1 MPLQPQLLSLL
12 HRWLRRRRIAK
23 GVAAAALG
31 VLVFAAGRLVRA
43 RRVKRVQVL
52 PVALSAILSF
62 LDEQRVK
69 ELIYTDRGHVLAHL
83 KVDQVAR
90 PGVGLI
96 YSAHLVPGCEEALFA
111 LAREARVVCRY
122 MPTPWKPS
130 QALSL
135 VMPFAFLFVWYRLM
149 RSMMSK
155 DEKYVPSRE
164 GIKHRHRTT
173 FADVVTRSKIELAE
187 IVDYLNRPEK
197 YRKAGAR
204 LPRGALLAGP
214 SGTGKTLLARAVAGE
229 ARCAF
234 ISASASE
241 FVEVYVGRGAAR
253 VRDLFQQARQLAP
266 AVLFFDEIDALGSR
280 TRNGLGSNEEYVQT
294 LNQLLTELD
303 GIHGS
308 NDGLV
313 VLAATNRYEAID
325 PSLLR
330 PGRFDRHI
338 FVELPNEE
346 DRLQILTL
354 HASNAAAAEH
364 LEASALA
371 RAAADSTGFSG
382 AELANVVNEAVF
394 LALRAGRSQVV
405 PEDLDEAMGRARYVR
420 ERAAMQKKGTDAAG
434 LPPSFFR
441 IWPAAAAR

>member
-1 MPLQPQLLSLL
+1 M
-12 HRWLRRRRIAK
+12 AK
-23 GVAAAALG
+23 GMAAAALG
-31 VLVFAAGRLVRA
+31 ALVFAAGRLARA
-43 RRVKRVQVL
+43 GRVKRAQVL

-69 ELIYTDRGHVLAHL
+69 ELIYTDRGLVLAHL
-83 KVDQVAR
+83 KADKVTQ
-90 PGVGLI
+90 PGVGLM
-96 YSAHLVPGCEEALFA
+96 YSAHLVPGSEEALFA

-135 VMPFAFLFVWYRLM
+135 VLPFVFLFVWYRLM
-149 RSMMSK
+149 RSMMNK
-155 DEKYVPSRE
+155 DEKYVPARE
-164 GIKHRHRTT
+164 GIKNRNRTT

-253 VRDLFQQARQLAP
+253 VRDLFQQARQVAP

-325 PSLLR
+325 TSLLR

-338 FVELPNEE
+338 FVELPSEE

-371 RAAADSTGFSG
+371 RAAAESTGFSG
-382 AELANVVNEAVF
+382 AELANVINEAVF

-420 ERAAMQKKGTDAAG
+420 QRASVQKKGADAGG
-434 LPPSFFR
+434 LPSSFFR
-441 IWPAAAAR
+441 VWPAAAAR